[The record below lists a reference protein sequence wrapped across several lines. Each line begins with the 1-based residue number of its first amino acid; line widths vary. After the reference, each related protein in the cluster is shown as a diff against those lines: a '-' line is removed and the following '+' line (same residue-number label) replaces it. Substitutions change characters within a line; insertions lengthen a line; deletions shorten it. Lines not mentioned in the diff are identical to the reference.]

1 MRISLFKRI
10 SAGLLCCCTLF
21 ASGCFPVYSIV
32 GKEEYNY
39 YGASGS
45 LDLEVTMSDQKQVV
59 SGEYPDGTRAFIF
72 KNCTY
77 EADISDF
84 SLIDLCGN
92 VSLYYYT
99 GVTVLNDKP
108 DENGNT
114 ENKKGYYDPA
124 DSSLKFRYFWTVAG
138 YNFVTGEYFEIE
150 SQKYDPVKDAGKMN
164 GNPVVVYKGVSETT
178 YLINVGY
185 SFILFSL
192 KSPVE
197 SGSSDGSGTNPS
209 SPIRIPRPGIVM
221 TSSITNRELD
231 YIKTSS
237 SAGTL
242 DKNDYKLSSKK
253 TWKFDGDNKESI
265 SKYLGIKGSSD
276 KFCCTDIAVKN
287 NSDPND
293 LKFAASF
300 MKLPDDESSYDQDNV
315 MMEVRLQT
323 DGDGQR
329 SIKLHKKQKGLQT
342 VRGGNILSSN
352 YTAGNC
358 VYVLEEKDD
367 KIKFGIDNRDRKT
380 DFKVSLDKNAGKDGN
395 NVLQSFSVK
404 DWVYWYNGARLVSNE
419 QSVLELVFKNRIAY
433 YKIQR
438 KSGTLGV
445 IEYDAVHIRTFS
457 ISDFCSNYLS
467 SDDIPSIGYKS
478 SGVLRL
484 ASTTEGFLRIYSSG
498 KIASSSVKGADFCSF
513 DYGNNIAVIGFNE
526 FTFDKT
532 VRYFDKNGKET
543 SVSKSKSEFT
553 LAQLPFA
560 TIRII

>member
-10 SAGLLCCCTLF
+10 AAGLLCCCTLF

-39 YGASGS
+39 SGASGS
-45 LDLEVTMSDQKQVV
+45 LDLEVTMSNQKQVV
-59 SGEYPDGTRAFIF
+59 SGEYPGGTRAFRF

-114 ENKKGYYDPA
+114 ENKKGYYDPV
-124 DSSLKFRYFWTVAG
+124 DPRLKFRYFWTVAG

-164 GNPVVVYKGVSETT
+164 GNPVVVSKGSSEST

-192 KSPVE
+192 ESPANY
-197 SGSSDGSGTNPS
+197 SSVGGGTNPS

-221 TSSITNRELD
+221 TSSITNRQLD

-253 TWKFDGDNKESI
+253 TWKFDGDNKKSI
-265 SKYLGIKGSSD
+265 SDYLGIKGSSD

-323 DGDGQR
+323 DNDGQR

-358 VYVLEEKDD
+358 VYVLDEKDD

-380 DFKVSLDKNAGKDGN
+380 DFKVSLDKDQGKDGN
-395 NVLQSFSVK
+395 NVLQSFSVE
-404 DWVYWYNGARLVSNE
+404 DLVTRNRLGTFVSDT
-419 QSVLELVFKNRIAY
+419 QSVLELVFKNRIMY

-438 KSGTLGV
+438 KSGAFGV

-457 ISDFCSNYLS
+457 LSDFCSNYLS
-467 SDDIPSIGYKS
+467 SDDIPSIGYNS
-478 SGVLRL
+478 SVVLRL
-484 ASTTEGFLRIYSSG
+484 ASTTEGFRRIYPSG
-498 KIASSSVKGADFCSF
+498 KIASSSVKGADFCAF
-513 DYGNNIAVIGFNE
+513 DYGNKTAVIGFDE

-532 VRYFDKNGKET
+532 VRYYDKNGKET

>member
-10 SAGLLCCCTLF
+10 AAGLLCCCTLF

-39 YGASGS
+39 SGASGS

-59 SGEYPDGTRAFIF
+59 SGEYPDGTRAFRF

-164 GNPVVVYKGVSETT
+164 GNPVVVSKGSSEST

-192 KSPVE
+192 ESPANY
-197 SGSSDGSGTNPS
+197 SSVGGGTNPS

-221 TSSITNRELD
+221 PLSITNRQLD

-253 TWKFDGDNKESI
+253 TWKFDGDNKKSI
-265 SKYLGIKGSSD
+265 SDYLGIKGNSD

-323 DGDGQR
+323 DNDGQR

-358 VYVLEEKDD
+358 VYVLDEKDD

-380 DFKVSLDKNAGKDGN
+380 DFKVSLDKDQGKDGN
-395 NVLQSFSVK
+395 NVLQSFSVE
-404 DWVYWYNGARLVSNE
+404 DLVTRNRLGTFVSDT

-457 ISDFCSNYLS
+457 LSDFCSNYLS
-467 SDDIPSIGYKS
+467 SDDIPSIGYNS
-478 SGVLRL
+478 SVVLRL
-484 ASTTEGFLRIYSSG
+484 ASTTEGFRRIYPSG
-498 KIASSSVKGADFCSF
+498 KIASSVKGADFCAF
-513 DYGNNIAVIGFNE
+513 DYGNKTAVIGFNE

>member
-10 SAGLLCCCTLF
+10 SAGLLCCCMLF

-39 YGASGS
+39 SGTGGS

-59 SGEYPDGTRAFIF
+59 SGEYPEGRRAFKF

-99 GVTVLNDKP
+99 GVTVLNDQP

-114 ENKKGYYDPA
+114 ENKKGYYDPS
-124 DSSLKFRYFWTVAG
+124 DPKLKFRYFWTIAG

-150 SQKYDPVKDAGKMN
+150 SQRYDPVNDAGKMN
-164 GNPVVVYKGVSETT
+164 GNPVVVSKGSNEST

-192 KSPVE
+192 KSTVD
-197 SGSSDGSGTNPS
+197 SGGEGGGTNHF
-209 SPIRIPRPGIVM
+209 SPIRIPRPGIKM
-221 TSSITNRELD
+221 PSSITNRRSD
-231 YIKTSS
+231 CIKTSS
-237 SAGTL
+237 YAGNT
-242 DKNDYKLSSKK
+242 DKNDYELSSKK
-253 TWKFDGDNKESI
+253 TWIFDGDNKESI

-323 DGDGQR
+323 DDNGQR

-380 DFKVSLDKNAGKDGN
+380 DFKVSLDKDQGKDGN
-395 NVLQSFSVK
+395 NVLQSFSVE
-404 DWVYWYNGARLVSNE
+404 DLVTRNRLGTFVSDT
-419 QSVLELVFKNRIAY
+419 QSVLELVFKNRIMY

-438 KSGTLGV
+438 KSGAFGV

-457 ISDFCSNYLS
+457 LSDFCSNYLS
-467 SDDIPSIGYKS
+467 SDDIPSIGYNS
-478 SGVLRL
+478 SVVLRL
-484 ASTTEGFLRIYSSG
+484 ASTTEGFRRIYSSG
-498 KIASSSVKGADFCSF
+498 KIASSSVKGADFCAFS
-513 DYGNNIAVIGFNE
+513 YGSQTAVIGFNE

-532 VRYFDKNGKET
+532 IRYYDKNGKET
-543 SVSKSKSEFT
+543 SVSRSKSEFT

>member
-10 SAGLLCCCTLF
+10 SAGLLCCCTLL

-39 YGASGS
+39 SGTGGS
-45 LDLEVTMSDQKQVV
+45 LDLEVTMRDQKQVV
-59 SGEYPDGTRAFIF
+59 SGEYPEGRRAFRF

-150 SQKYDPVKDAGKMN
+150 SQKYDPVNDAGKMN
-164 GNPVVVYKGVSETT
+164 GNPVVVSKGSSEST

-192 KSPVE
+192 ESPAYY
-197 SGSSDGSGTNPS
+197 SSVGGGTILS
-209 SPIRIPRPGIVM
+209 SAISITRPGIN
-221 TSSITNRELD
+221 IPYQRPD
-231 YIKTSS
+231 YITIPSL
-237 SAGTL
+237 AATQ

-265 SKYLGIKGSSD
+265 SDYLGIKGNSN
-276 KFCCTDIAVKN
+276 KFCCTDIAVKDV
-287 NSDPND
+287 SDSDD

-300 MKLPDDESSYDQDNV
+300 MALPDDDSSYDQDNV

-323 DGDGQR
+323 DNKGHR
-329 SIKLHKKQKGLQT
+329 SIKLHKKQKGLHT
-342 VRGGNILSSN
+342 VGGGNILSSN

-380 DFKVSLDKNAGKDGN
+380 SFKVSLDKKQAKDGN

-404 DWVYWYNGARLVSNE
+404 DWTYLYNGISLVSDE
-419 QSVLELVFKNRIAY
+419 HSVLELVFKNRIVY
-433 YKIQR
+433 YKI
-438 KSGTLGV
+438 SGKTGAFGV
-445 IEYDAVHIRTFS
+445 IKYNAIHIKTFS

-467 SDDIPSIGYKS
+467 SDDIPSIGYDS
-478 SGVLRL
+478 SEVLRL
-484 ASTTEGFLRIYSSG
+484 ASTTEGLRSINSSG
-498 KIASSSVKGADFCSF
+498 ETVSASVKGADFCAFS
-513 DYGNNIAVIGFNE
+513 YGNRTAVIGFNK

-532 VRYFDKNGKET
+532 VRYYDKNGKET

-553 LAQLPFA
+553 LAQFPFA
-560 TIRII
+560 TIRIV

>member
-10 SAGLLCCCTLF
+10 AAGLLCCCTLF

-39 YGASGS
+39 SGASGS

-59 SGEYPDGTRAFIF
+59 SGEYPGGTRAFRF

-164 GNPVVVYKGVSETT
+164 GNPVVVSKGSSEST

-192 KSPVE
+192 ESPANY
-197 SGSSDGSGTNPS
+197 SSVGGGTNPS

-221 TSSITNRELD
+221 PLSITNRQLD

-253 TWKFDGDNKESI
+253 TWKFDGDNKKSI
-265 SKYLGIKGSSD
+265 SDYLGIKGNSD
-276 KFCCTDIAVKN
+276 KFCCTDIAVKDV
-287 NSDPND
+287 SDSDD

-358 VYVLEEKDD
+358 IYVLEEKDD

-380 DFKVSLDKNAGKDGN
+380 DFKVSLDKNQAKDGN
-395 NVLQSFSVK
+395 NVLQSFSVR
-404 DWVYWYNGARLVSNE
+404 DWTYLYNGISLVSDK

-433 YKIQR
+433 YKIRR
-438 KSGTLGV
+438 KTSRFGV
-445 IEYDAVHIRTFS
+445 IKYDAIHISTFS
-457 ISDFCSNYLS
+457 VSDFCSTYLS
-467 SDDIPSIGYKS
+467 SDDIPSIGYDGS
-478 SGVLRL
+478 SVLRL
-484 ASTTEGFLRIYSSG
+484 ASTTEGFQGIYSSG
-498 KIASSSVKGADFCSF
+498 DTASASVKGAVFCAFS
-513 DYGNNIAVIGFNE
+513 YGNQTAVIGFNE

-532 VRYFDKNGKET
+532 VRYYDKNGKET

-560 TIRII
+560 TIRIV